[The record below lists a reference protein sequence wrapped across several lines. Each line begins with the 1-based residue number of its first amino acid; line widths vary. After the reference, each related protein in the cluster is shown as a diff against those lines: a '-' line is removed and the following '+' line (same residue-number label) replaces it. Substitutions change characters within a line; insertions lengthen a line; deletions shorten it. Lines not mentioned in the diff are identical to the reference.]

1 MSYGGE
7 PMKGDNLETAINRY
21 YVLLHWQLA
30 AQLPRPG
37 GAHIYSHGGLISGF
51 TTRREGNGWVLTI
64 SNGIDY
70 GSYAMG
76 FRDDGTRRTP
86 RGDLER
92 LNFSTIDKTIE
103 NVSRLVAVPTGGK
116 VVISK

>member
-1 MSYGGE
+1 MVN
-7 PMKGDNLETAINRY
+7 DNLETIINRY
-21 YVLLHWQLA
+21 YTLLHWQLA

-37 GAHIYSHGGLISGF
+37 GVHRYSHGGLIAGF

-64 SNGIDY
+64 SDGINY

-76 FRDDGTRRTP
+76 YRDDGTRRNP

-92 LNFSTIDKTIE
+92 MNFQIIDKAIE
-103 NVSRLVAVPTGGK
+103 NVSRIIAKPSGGK